1 MVWGGGAVGQDA
13 DAPHVSRGFTVA
25 KDQSQYSERSRV
37 DAPGPVTANGGG
49 HRLPVTNPALCPAS
63 GG

>member
-13 DAPHVSRGFTVA
+13 DALHVSRGFTVA
-25 KDQSQYSERSRV
+25 KEQGQYSERSRV
-37 DAPGPVTANGGG
+37 DALGPVTADGSG
-49 HRLPVTNPALCPAS
+49 HRSPATNPALCPAS